1 MKKSQLRAIVREE
14 IKNTLKGK
22 KNAVGKVPSIG
33 LTIHVDSTYDADTK
47 QLSIAVSN
55 QSGKAPE
62 YIVPN
67 VESQDKVQEVVS
79 GLESEMGAVI
89 RAFSK
94 AIEKVLSKYQQ

>member
-1 MKKSQLRAIVREE
+1 MKKSELRAIVREE
-14 IKNTLKGK
+14 IKNTLKEK

-33 LTIHVDSTYDADTK
+33 LTIHVDSTYDAETK
-47 QLSIAVSN
+47 QLNIAVSN

-67 VESQDKVQEVVS
+67 IESQDKVQEIVS

-94 AIEKVLSKYQQ
+94 SIEKVLSKYQQ

>member
-14 IKNTLKGK
+14 IKNTLKEK

-67 VESQDKVQEVVS
+67 VESQDKVQIS
-79 GLESEMGAVI
+79 
-89 RAFSK
+89 
-94 AIEKVLSKYQQ
+94 